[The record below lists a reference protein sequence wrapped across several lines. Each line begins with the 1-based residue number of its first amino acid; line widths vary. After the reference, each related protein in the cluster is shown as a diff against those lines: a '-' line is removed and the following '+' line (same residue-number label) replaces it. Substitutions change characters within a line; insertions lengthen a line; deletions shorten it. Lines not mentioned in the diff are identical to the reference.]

1 MSLFVRWMNL
11 YIQNML
17 LTIVDHCVTLSLPAA
32 VQAHLPTKPDAK
44 PAALPLVTNPSAVIP
59 IHAIHNK
66 RQCMDQPRER
76 HLFDRA
82 AAAAIYPP

>member
-1 MSLFVRWMNL
+1 MKYETEYETCQLVCSIFFAKIMSLFVRWMNL

-44 PAALPLVTNPSAVIP
+44 PAALPLVTNP
-59 IHAIHNK
+59 
-66 RQCMDQPRER
+66 
-76 HLFDRA
+76 RA
-82 AAAAIYPP
+82 AHSHTPQT